1 MGGRGFQFFRR
12 LRYSYRMPEAGS
24 PNNIQ
29 LLILDAD
36 GVLTDG
42 GIYVDDQGHET
53 MRFNVRDGFAIR
65 AWIAA
70 KKEIAVIT
78 GRGGL
83 ALRHRLDG
91 LGVKNFISASGPKQ
105 KVLED
110 LLKKFGV
117 DARHVAALGDDLPDL
132 PMLRM
137 VGFPMAVADAADE
150 IKAAAQWHATKN
162 GGHGAV
168 REAIEFLLKSSDE
181 WRSAVEAWG

>member
-1 MGGRGFQFFRR
+1 MVKEVF
-12 LRYSYRMPEAGS
+12 

-42 GIYVDDQGHET
+42 GIFVDDSGCET
-53 MRFNVRDGFAIR
+53 MRFHVRDGFAIR
-65 AWIAA
+65 AWLAA

-91 LGVKNFISASGPKQ
+91 LGVKNLISASGPKQ

-110 LLKKFGV
+110 LLSTFGIE
-117 DARHVAALGDDLPDL
+117 ARHTAALGDDLPDL
-132 PMLRM
+132 PMLKM

-150 IKAAAQWHATKN
+150 VKAVAKWRSSRN

-168 REAIEFLLKSSDE
+168 RESIELLLKASGQWE
-181 WRSAVEAWG
+181 RAVEAWG